1 MERPLRILIVSAEVD
16 PLASTGE
23 LGRSVR
29 GLASALKNL
38 GVDVRVVMPKYR
50 DLKTNVSGLIRLV
63 PRMKIRSVNR
73 FGETAIY
80 RDELPGD
87 LPIYL
92 IEKDKYFD
100 KEYLYGPPGEA
111 YENNAERFCFFNIC
125 ALEMFTQIGFYPN
138 VIHCH
143 DWHTG
148 LIPAYLQTVFL
159 NDPLYTP
166 IATVYTIHDLIHQG
180 RFSRDELGK
189 TGLPESVYQPEG
201 IEFYGEISFLKSGVV
216 YADVLTTVS
225 KRYSHEIQTQEYGYR
240 FEGLFQSRSKDLYG
254 VVNGVDYKH
263 YDPRIDP
270 YIAANYTKDEIEKKH
285 HCKQELLH
293 VCGLD
298 PNLDMPLIGM
308 IAPFDEQKGVDLL
321 IQSLDEMVSLNLQFI
336 FLNNGDLRDNTYA
349 RRLHELIAKHAL
361 RTRCYADYDQKLAHK
376 ILAGSDILLVPSKHE
391 PCGVIQMYS
400 LKYGTIPLVR
410 ATGGLDDTI
419 MDFSSESGKG
429 NGFKFYEYTPQA
441 LLAKLRE
448 ALAVYRNNSLWELI
462 RTNAMRVDYSWVY
475 SARKYLD
482 LYKIA
487 MSKVKFSSIL

>member
-1 MERPLRILIVSAEVD
+1 MTRPLRVLIVSSEVA
-16 PLASTGE
+16 PFASTGE

-50 DLKTNVSGLIRLV
+50 DLKTNVFGLIRLV
-63 PRMKIRSVNR
+63 PKMRIRSVNR

-80 RDELPGD
+80 RAELPGD
-87 LPIYL
+87 LPIYF

-100 KEYLYGPPGEA
+100 REYLYGSPEEA
-111 YENNAERFCFFNIC
+111 YEDNAERFCFFNLC

-148 LIPAYLQTVFL
+148 LTPAYLQSIFL
-159 NDPLYTP
+159 HEPLYAP

-180 RFSRDELGK
+180 LFSQKELSK
-189 TGLPESVYQPEG
+189 TGLPKSVYHPEG
-201 IEFYGEISFLKSGVV
+201 IEFYGGISFLKAGIV
-216 YADVLTTVS
+216 YADVLTTMS
-225 KRYSHEIQTQEYGYR
+225 KRYSHEIQTEEYGHR
-240 FEGLFQSRSKDLYG
+240 FEGIFQSRSKDLYG

-263 YDPRIDP
+263 HDPRLDP
-270 YIAANYTKDEIEKKH
+270 FITTNYTKDEIEKKH
-285 HCKQELLH
+285 YCKQDLLNM
-293 VCGLD
+293 CGLD

-321 IQSLDEMVSLNLQFI
+321 IKALEEMISLDLQFI
-336 FLNNGDLRDNTYA
+336 FLNNENFRDNTYA
-349 RRLHELIAKHAL
+349 RRLNELVTKHPSL
-361 RTRCYADYDQKLAHK
+361 IRCYVNYDQQLAHK
-376 ILAGSDILLVPSKHE
+376 ILAGADILLVPSRSE
-391 PCGVIQMYS
+391 PCGVIQVYS

-419 MDFSSESGKG
+419 TDFSPESGKG
-429 NGFKFYEYTPQA
+429 NGFKFYEYTPEE
-441 LLAKLRE
+441 LLSKLRE
-448 ALAVYRNNSLWELI
+448 ALAVYRHDSLWELI
-462 RTNAMRVDYSWVY
+462 QANAMRVDYSWVY
-475 SARKYLD
+475 SAKKYLD

-487 MSKVKFSSIL
+487 MSNAKLSPPA

>member
-1 MERPLRILIVSAEVD
+1 MARPLRVLIVSAEVD

-23 LGRSVR
+23 LGNSVR
-29 GLASALKNL
+29 GLASALKGI

-63 PRMKIRSVNR
+63 PKMRIRSVNR

-100 KEYLYGPPGEA
+100 REYLYGPPEEA
-111 YENNAERFCFFNIC
+111 YEDNAERFCFFSIC

-180 RFSRDELGK
+180 RFSREELGK
-189 TGLPESVYQPEG
+189 TGLPESIYQPEG
-201 IEFYGEISFLKSGVV
+201 IEFYGGISFLKSGIV
-216 YADVLTTVS
+216 YADILTTVS
-225 KRYSHEIQTQEYGYR
+225 KRYSHEIQTQEYGYG
-240 FEGLFQSRSKDLYG
+240 FEGLFQSRSKKLYG
-254 VVNGVDYKH
+254 VVNGVDYRH
-263 YDPRIDP
+263 HDPRIDP

-285 HCKQELLH
+285 HCKQDLLK

-308 IAPFDEQKGVDLL
+308 VAPFDKQKGVDLL
-321 IQSLDEMVSLNLQFI
+321 IQTLDKMVSLDLQFI
-336 FLNNGDLRDNTYA
+336 FLNNGYSRDNTYA
-349 RRLHELIAKHAL
+349 RKLNDVIVKNAF
-361 RTRCYADYDQKLAHK
+361 RTRCYVDYDQQLAHK
-376 ILAGSDILLVPSKHE
+376 ILAGADILLVPSNSE

-419 MDFSSESGKG
+419 IDFSLDSAKG
-429 NGFKFYEYTPQA
+429 NGFKFHQYTPEA
-441 LLAKLRE
+441 LLSKVQE
-448 ALAVYRNNSLWELI
+448 ALAVYHNDSLWDLI
-462 RTNAMRVDYSWVY
+462 RANAMRVDYSWIY
-475 SARKYLD
+475 SAKKYLD

-487 MSKVKFSSIL
+487 MSKAKFPPIL

>member
-1 MERPLRILIVSAEVD
+1 MTRPLRVLIVSSEVA
-16 PLASTGE
+16 PLASSGE
-23 LGRSVR
+23 LGQSVS

-50 DLKTNVSGLIRLV
+50 DLRANVFGLIRLV
-63 PRMKIRSVNR
+63 PKMRIRSVNR

-100 KEYLYGPPGEA
+100 REYFYGPPGEA
-111 YENNAERFCFFNIC
+111 YEDNAERFCFFSIC

-148 LIPAYLQTVFL
+148 LVPAYLQTLFL
-159 NDPLYTP
+159 NDPLYAP

-180 RFSRDELGK
+180 RFSRQELGK

-201 IEFYGEISFLKSGVV
+201 IEFYGDISFLKSGVV

-225 KRYSHEIQTQEYGYR
+225 KRYSHELQTQEYGFG
-240 FEGLFQSRSKDLYG
+240 FENLFQSRSKDLYG

-263 YDPRIDP
+263 HDPRLDP
-270 YIAANYTKDEIEKKH
+270 FIAANYTKDELEKKQL
-285 HCKQELLH
+285 CKQDLLKA
-293 VCGLD
+293 CDLD
-298 PNLDMPLIGM
+298 QNLDVPLIAM
-308 IAPFDEQKGVDLL
+308 IAPFDEQKGIDLL
-321 IQSLDEMVSLNLQFI
+321 IQVLEEIASLGLQFV
-336 FLNNGDLRDNTYA
+336 FLNDGSSHDNNHA
-349 RRLHELIAKHAL
+349 RRLHELVTKYPSHI
-361 RTRCYADYDQKLAHK
+361 RCHSDYDQQLAHK
-376 ILAGSDILLVPSKHE
+376 ILAGADILLLPSKSE
-391 PCGVIQMYS
+391 PCGVVQMYS

-419 MDFSSESGKG
+419 TDFHAESGKG
-429 NGFKFYEYTPQA
+429 NGFKFNEYTPEA
-441 LLAKLRE
+441 LISKLRE
-448 ALAVYRNNSLWELI
+448 ALTVYRNDTLWELI
-462 RTNAMRVDYSWVY
+462 RTNAMRADYSWVY
-475 SARKYLD
+475 SAKKYLD

-487 MSKVKFSSIL
+487 MNKAKFAPIP